1 MKNKQQQYGQ
11 FFTEYNLIDDI
22 IKIFNEKNIEIKGNC
37 LEPSFGDGAFIDKF
51 KQFDLKIDAYEID
64 STIFKNKYNEENIT
78 LYNNDFIDT
87 EIDKKY
93 DFIVGNPPYIELAYS
108 FYGAEIKDKINKDY
122 QHLCDGRL
130 NLTHIFIYKCLNLLK
145 DDGILA
151 FLLPSSI
158 LTSPYYNK
166 IRKLIHK
173 KCDIIYLKNDVKFK
187 NVAIKVSLLIIKK
200 TNNITNNHILEYG
213 DNIYLCEN
221 CKDFPTNII
230 TLKDEGFKVNIGEIV
245 WNKHKNILSDIKG
258 DDYKTLIYSTFI
270 KNDNLEIKK
279 IKNDEKKTYIKWN
292 NIKYNNCLVIPRTI
306 SSKIKFFLVEDN
318 KDFIFENHILVV
330 TNNDINKLIRFYNKL
345 KSGDYDKYINLYF
358 NSSNLSA
365 EELLNLPYK
374 EINSV
379 VKK

>member
-22 IKIFNEKNIEIKGNC
+22 IKIFNEKNIEIKGKC

-51 KQFDLKIDAYEID
+51 KQFDLEIDAYEID
-64 STIFKNKYNEENIT
+64 STIFRNKYNDENIT
-78 LYNNDFIDT
+78 LYNNDFIYT
-87 EIDKKY
+87 GIDKKY
-93 DFIVGNPPYIELAYS
+93 DFIIGNPPYIELAYS
-108 FYGAEIKDKINKDY
+108 FYNKETQNDLLLKY
-122 QHLCDGRL
+122 KESSDGRM
-130 NLTHIFIYKCLNLLK
+130 NLTHIFIYKCIDLLN
-145 DDGILA
+145 DNGILA

-166 IRKLIHK
+166 IRQKIHK
-173 KCDIIYLKNDVKFK
+173 NCDVISVINDVKFK

-245 WNKHKNILSDIKG
+245 WNKHKNILSDIKS
-258 DDYKTLIYSTFI
+258 DNYKTLIYSTFI

-279 IKNDEKKTYIKWN
+279 IKNNEKKTYIKWN
-292 NIKYNNCLVIPRTI
+292 NIKHNNCLVMPRTI

-318 KDFIFENHILVV
+318 KDFIFENHVLVV
-330 TNNDINKLIRFYNKL
+330 TNNDINKLRKFYNKL

-365 EELLNLPYK
+365 EELLNLPYE
-374 EINSV
+374 EIY
-379 VKK
+379 

>member
-64 STIFKNKYNEENIT
+64 STIFRNKYNDENIT
-78 LYNNDFIDT
+78 LYNNDFIYT

-108 FYGAEIKDKINKDY
+108 FYDVEIKDKINKDY
-122 QHLCDGRL
+122 QHVCEGRL

-200 TNNITNNHILEYG
+200 TNNITNNHILEYS

-245 WNKHKNILSDIKG
+245 WNQHKEKLSDDKK
-258 DDYKTLIYSTFI
+258 DNNKTLIYSTFI

-279 IKNDEKKTYIKWN
+279 LTNKEKKTYISVTE
-292 NIKYNNCLVIPRTI
+292 IKHKECVILPRTI
-306 SSKIKFFLVEDN
+306 SKKLKYHYIHNNSQY
-318 KDFIFENHILVV
+318 IFENHILVV
-330 TNNDINKLIRFYNKL
+330 TNTNNEKLKVFYNKL
-345 KSGDYDKYINLYF
+345 KNGDYDKYIKLYF

-365 EELLNLPYK
+365 EELLNLPYV
-374 EINSV
+374 EI
-379 VKK
+379 